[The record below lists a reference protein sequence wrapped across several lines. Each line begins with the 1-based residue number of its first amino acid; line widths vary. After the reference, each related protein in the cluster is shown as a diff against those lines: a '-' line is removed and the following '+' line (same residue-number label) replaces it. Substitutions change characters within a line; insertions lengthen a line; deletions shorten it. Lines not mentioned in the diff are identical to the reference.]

1 MKYFDLFESSFGDN
15 SLADLQIKKDMAAK
29 KAKKDI
35 PFDGPYRPAGEKRTD
50 QYGNE
55 IKHVAKHLAR
65 KAAKGEVTEEF
76 MYGPSDFDM
85 IKVVGDYVLG
95 ADDHSEPGEKI
106 AYSYYV
112 LKKEGD
118 KYRKVRNLDSRVNT
132 GPGTKHRIAIRDFMD
147 LVDTINEELNETDYE
162 VNPAQR
168 TLADIGRKL
177 MDKAVTTKDDVLST
191 ALSRVGNELTS
202 YGTAFGARSIEEL
215 EKKTGIKRDS
225 IMKMMDYGKRMLEKE
240 GATKIADK
248 DEVEEGKIANIA
260 MGALLGLGAMWG
272 AGEATSAKNSPLGDA
287 LKAAAQAG
295 DTIAMDHY
303 KNLDLYVDGN
313 DQSIMKMLNSKY
325 LKKKVGEVAP
335 PGAKA
340 ERMVK
345 HIKKGYAKD
354 GDLTDTERSI
364 AYATAWKHHNR
375 KTEDAEPTLATNK
388 RTERILNL
396 LRAKSPTAKND
407 LEALILS
414 FDKGQMQDRM
424 DISRLYKDDESIE
437 QAVARLEQEIAR
449 LKQQRTNESI
459 EVDSEGAIAT
469 INMLKDFNWDKV
481 VNLADRLDVAFD
493 VQDAPSPGKAGTYYA
508 LGEYYDDVAEFGEHL
523 HSLDPELIDL
533 NKLEEAQFDEAAGEK
548 DACYHKVKSRYKVWP
563 SAYASGA
570 LVQCRK
576 KGAAN
581 WGNSKKK

>member
-15 SLADLQIKKDMAAK
+15 SLADLQIKRDMAAK

-65 KAAKGEVTEEF
+65 KAAKGEVTEEM
-76 MYGPSDFDM
+76 MYGQSDFDM

-95 ADDHSEPGEKI
+95 ADDHSDEDRP
-106 AYSYYV
+106 AFNYYI

-118 KYRKVRNLDSRVNT
+118 KYRKVRSLDSRVNT

-147 LVDTINEELNETDYE
+147 IVDTINEGDNFET
-162 VNPAQR
+162 NPAQK

-248 DEVEEGKIANIA
+248 DEVDEGKMANIA

-272 AGEATSAKNSPLGDA
+272 AGEVTSAKNSPLGDA

-313 DQSIMKMLNSKY
+313 DQSIMKMLNGKY
-325 LKKKVGEVAP
+325 LKKKIDDDAP

-364 AYATAWKHHNR
+364 AYATAWKHHNQKDESYDGGKGPGSDWR
-375 KTEDAEPTLATNK
+375 AYDEPDVKNRWAVHIDGKKWKTFDSKTSAQRAALTITTKHGKKTAIFAEDAEPTLATNK

-449 LKQQRTNESI
+449 LKQERTNESL
-459 EVDSEGAIAT
+459 T
-469 INMLKDFNWDKV
+469 
-481 VNLADRLDVAFD
+481 
-493 VQDAPSPGKAGTYYA
+493 
-508 LGEYYDDVAEFGEHL
+508 
-523 HSLDPELIDL
+523 
-533 NKLEEAQFDEAAGEK
+533 EAQFDEAAGEK

>member
-15 SLADLQIKKDMAAK
+15 SLADRQMKADKAARD
-29 KAKKDI
+29 ADV
-35 PFDGPYRPAGEKRTD
+35 PFDGPYRKRGEKRTD

-65 KAAKGEVTEEF
+65 KAAKGVTEEM
-76 MYGPSDFDM
+76 MYGQSDFEM

-95 ADDHSEPGEKI
+95 ATDHSDEDSLKYE
-106 AYSYYV
+106 YYI
-112 LKKEGD
+112 LKQEGD
-118 KYRKVRNLDSRVNT
+118 KYRKVKELDSRANT

-147 LVDTINEELNETDYE
+147 IVDTINEAADNFEM
-162 VNPAQR
+162 NPAQKS
-168 TLADIGRKL
+168 LADIGRKL
-177 MDKAVTTKDDVLST
+177 MDKAATTKDDTLST

-215 EKKTGIKRDS
+215 EKNTQISKAS
-225 IMKMMDYGKRMLEKE
+225 IMKMLDYGKKMVEKE
-240 GATKIADK
+240 GVAQIADK

-260 MGALLGLGAMWG
+260 MGAMLGLGAMA
-272 AGEATSAKNSPLGDA
+272 AGDSLTSAKNSPLGDA

-295 DTIAMDHY
+295 DDIARDHY

-325 LKKKVGEVAP
+325 LKKKIDDDAP

-354 GDLTDTERSI
+354 GLSDQERSI
-364 AYATAWKHHNR
+364 AYATAWKHHN
-375 KTEDAEPTLATNK
+375 KKNEDAEPTLATNK

-424 DISRLYKDDESIE
+424 DISRLYKDDDSIE
-437 QAVARLEQEIAR
+437 KAVARLEQEIAT
-449 LKQQRTNESI
+449 LKQQRGTMEST
-459 EVDSEGAIAT
+459 E
-469 INMLKDFNWDKV
+469 
-481 VNLADRLDVAFD
+481 
-493 VQDAPSPGKAGTYYA
+493 
-508 LGEYYDDVAEFGEHL
+508 
-523 HSLDPELIDL
+523 SLT
-533 NKLEEAQFDEAAGEK
+533 EEQFDEAAGKK
-548 DACYHKVKSRYKVWP
+548 DACYRKVKSRYKVWP

>member
-15 SLADLQIKKDMAAK
+15 SLADLQIKRDIAAK

-65 KAAKGEVTEEF
+65 KAAKGEVTEEM
-76 MYGPSDFDM
+76 MYGQSDFDM

-95 ADDHSEPGEKI
+95 ADDHSDEDRP
-106 AYSYYV
+106 AFNYYI

-118 KYRKVRNLDSRVNT
+118 KYRKVRSLDSRVNT

-147 LVDTINEELNETDYE
+147 IVDTINEELNETDYE

-248 DEVEEGKIANIA
+248 DEVDEGKMANIA

-272 AGEATSAKNSPLGDA
+272 AGEVTSAKNSPLGDA

-313 DQSIMKMLNSKY
+313 DQSIMKMLNGKY
-325 LKKKVGEVAP
+325 LKKKIDDDAP

-364 AYATAWKHHNR
+364 AYATAWKHHNQKDESYDGGKGPGSDWR
-375 KTEDAEPTLATNK
+375 AYDEPDVKNRWAVHIDGKKWKTFDSKTSAQRAALTITTKHGKKTAIFAEDAEPTLATNK

-449 LKQQRTNESI
+449 LKQERTNESL
-459 EVDSEGAIAT
+459 T
-469 INMLKDFNWDKV
+469 
-481 VNLADRLDVAFD
+481 
-493 VQDAPSPGKAGTYYA
+493 
-508 LGEYYDDVAEFGEHL
+508 
-523 HSLDPELIDL
+523 
-533 NKLEEAQFDEAAGEK
+533 EAQFDEAAGEK

>member
-15 SLADLQIKKDMAAK
+15 SLADLQIKRDIAAK

-65 KAAKGEVTEEF
+65 KAAKGEVTEEM
-76 MYGPSDFDM
+76 MYGQSDFDM

-95 ADDHSEPGEKI
+95 ADDHSDEDRP
-106 AYSYYV
+106 AFNYYI

-118 KYRKVRNLDSRVNT
+118 KYRKVRSLDSRVNT

-147 LVDTINEELNETDYE
+147 IVDTINEELNETDYE
-162 VNPAQR
+162 INPAQR

-248 DEVEEGKIANIA
+248 DEVEEGFRIRDKSRGYGVADKTYATRAEAEKARLLKMASTGGDWEVIEEGKMANIA

-272 AGEATSAKNSPLGDA
+272 AGEVTSAKNSPLGDA

-313 DQSIMKMLNSKY
+313 DQSIMKMLNGKY
-325 LKKKVGEVAP
+325 LKKKIDDDAP

-354 GDLTDTERSI
+354 GKLTDQERSI

-449 LKQQRTNESI
+449 LKQERTNESL
-459 EVDSEGAIAT
+459 T
-469 INMLKDFNWDKV
+469 
-481 VNLADRLDVAFD
+481 
-493 VQDAPSPGKAGTYYA
+493 
-508 LGEYYDDVAEFGEHL
+508 
-523 HSLDPELIDL
+523 
-533 NKLEEAQFDEAAGEK
+533 EAQFDEAAGEK

>member
-1 MKYFDLFESSFGDN
+1 
-15 SLADLQIKKDMAAK
+15 
-29 KAKKDI
+29 
-35 PFDGPYRPAGEKRTD
+35 
-50 QYGNE
+50 
-55 IKHVAKHLAR
+55 
-65 KAAKGEVTEEF
+65 
-76 MYGPSDFDM
+76 MYGQSDFDM

-95 ADDHSEPGEKI
+95 ATDHSDEDRP
-106 AYSYYV
+106 AFDYYI

-118 KYRKVRNLDSRVNT
+118 KYRKVRSLDSRVNT

-147 LVDTINEELNETDYE
+147 IVDTINEGDNFEM
-162 VNPAQR
+162 NPAQKS
-168 TLADIGRKL
+168 LADIGRKL
-177 MDKAVTTKDDVLST
+177 MDKAATTKDDVLST

-215 EKKTGIKRDS
+215 EKNTGIKRDS

-240 GATKIADK
+240 GAAQIADK
-248 DEVEEGKIANIA
+248 DAVEEGKMANIA

-313 DQSIMKMLNSKY
+313 DRSIMKMLNGKY
-325 LKKKVGEVAP
+325 LKKKIDDDAP

-354 GDLTDTERSI
+354 GNLTDTERSI
-364 AYATAWKHHNR
+364 AYATAWKHHN
-375 KTEDAEPTLATNK
+375 KTNEDDSVNIATNK

-459 EVDSEGAIAT
+459 EEGAREIDPKKMQAYMDFKKEKDIDGSSVRMAVDNPDHPET
-469 INMLKDFNWDKV
+469 KRMMTNNDFAKAVDMYKSALKESV
-481 VNLADRLDVAFD
+481 EESL
-493 VQDAPSPGKAGTYYA
+493 T
-508 LGEYYDDVAEFGEHL
+508 EAE
-523 HSLDPELIDL
+523 
-533 NKLEEAQFDEAAGEK
+533 FDEAAGEK

>member
-15 SLADLQIKKDMAAK
+15 SLADRQMKADMAAK
-29 KAKKDI
+29 KDV
-35 PFDGPYRPAGEKRTD
+35 PFSGPYRKAGEKRTD
-50 QYGNE
+50 KYGNE
-55 IKHVAKHLAR
+55 IKNAARHLAR
-65 KAAKGEVTEEF
+65 KAARGEVNEEM
-76 MYGPSDFDM
+76 MYGQSDFDM

-95 ADDHSEPGEKI
+95 ATDHSDEDRP
-106 AYSYYV
+106 AFDYYI

-132 GPGTKHRIAIRDFMD
+132 GPGTKHRIAVRDFMD
-147 LVDTINEELNETDYE
+147 LVDTINEADNFE
-162 VNPAQR
+162 VNPAQKS
-168 TLADIGRKL
+168 LADIGRKL
-177 MDKAVTTKDDVLST
+177 MDKAATTKDDKLST

-202 YGTAFGARSIEEL
+202 YGTIFGARSIEEL
-215 EKKTGIKRDS
+215 EKNTGIAKAS
-225 IMKMMDYGKRMLEKE
+225 IMKMLDYGKKMVEKE
-240 GATKIADK
+240 GVAQIADK

-260 MGALLGLGAMWG
+260 MGAMLGLGAMA
-272 AGEATSAKNSPLGDA
+272 AGDSLTSAKNSPLGDA

-295 DTIAMDHY
+295 DDIARDHY

-325 LKKKVGEVAP
+325 LKKKIDDDAP

-354 GDLTDTERSI
+354 GLSDQERSI
-364 AYATAWKHHNR
+364 AYATAWKHHN
-375 KTEDAEPTLATNK
+375 KKNEDAEPTLATNK

-424 DISRLYKDDESIE
+424 DISRLYKDDDSIE
-437 QAVARLEQEIAR
+437 KAVARLEQEIAT
-449 LKQQRTNESI
+449 LKQQRGTMEST
-459 EVDSEGAIAT
+459 E
-469 INMLKDFNWDKV
+469 
-481 VNLADRLDVAFD
+481 
-493 VQDAPSPGKAGTYYA
+493 
-508 LGEYYDDVAEFGEHL
+508 
-523 HSLDPELIDL
+523 SLT
-533 NKLEEAQFDEAAGEK
+533 EEQFDEAAGKK
-548 DACYHKVKSRYKVWP
+548 DACYRKVKSRYKVWP

>member
-15 SLADLQIKKDMAAK
+15 SLADLQIKRDIAAK

-65 KAAKGEVTEEF
+65 KAAKGEVTEEM
-76 MYGPSDFDM
+76 MYGQSDFDM

-95 ADDHSEPGEKI
+95 ADDHSDEDRP
-106 AYSYYV
+106 AFNYYI

-118 KYRKVRNLDSRVNT
+118 KYRKVRSLDSRVNT

-147 LVDTINEELNETDYE
+147 IVDTINEELNETDYE

-248 DEVEEGKIANIA
+248 DEVEEGKMANIA

-272 AGEATSAKNSPLGDA
+272 AGEVSSAKNSPLGDA

-313 DQSIMKMLNSKY
+313 DQSIMKMLNGKY
-325 LKKKVGEVAP
+325 LKKKIDDDAP

-354 GDLTDTERSI
+354 GNLTDQERSI

-449 LKQQRTNESI
+449 LKQERTNESL
-459 EVDSEGAIAT
+459 T
-469 INMLKDFNWDKV
+469 
-481 VNLADRLDVAFD
+481 
-493 VQDAPSPGKAGTYYA
+493 
-508 LGEYYDDVAEFGEHL
+508 
-523 HSLDPELIDL
+523 
-533 NKLEEAQFDEAAGEK
+533 EAQFDEAAGEK

>member
-15 SLADLQIKKDMAAK
+15 SLADLQIKRDIAAK

-65 KAAKGEVTEEF
+65 KAAKGEVTEEM
-76 MYGPSDFDM
+76 MYGQSDFDM

-95 ADDHSEPGEKI
+95 ATDHSDEDRP
-106 AYSYYV
+106 AFDYYI

-118 KYRKVRNLDSRVNT
+118 KYRKVRSLDSRVNT

-147 LVDTINEELNETDYE
+147 IVDTINEGDNFEM
-162 VNPAQR
+162 NPAQKS
-168 TLADIGRKL
+168 LADIGRKL
-177 MDKAVTTKDDVLST
+177 MDKAATTKDDVLST

-215 EKKTGIKRDS
+215 EKNTGIARAS

-248 DEVEEGKIANIA
+248 DEVEEGKMANIA

-272 AGEATSAKNSPLGDA
+272 AGEVTSAKNSPLGDA

-313 DQSIMKMLNSKY
+313 DQSIMKMLNGKY
-325 LKKKVGEVAP
+325 LKKKIDDDAP

-354 GDLTDTERSI
+354 GKLTDTERSI

-449 LKQQRTNESI
+449 LKQERTNESL
-459 EVDSEGAIAT
+459 T
-469 INMLKDFNWDKV
+469 
-481 VNLADRLDVAFD
+481 
-493 VQDAPSPGKAGTYYA
+493 
-508 LGEYYDDVAEFGEHL
+508 
-523 HSLDPELIDL
+523 
-533 NKLEEAQFDEAAGEK
+533 EAQFDEAAGEK